1 MYSCT
6 PIILFFDSILRLR
19 QITITTVR
27 YLYVS
32 YIHIIRHCMITTI
45 QRMTTVCIT
54 IIYIISIMSIRQG
67 TLLYARIY
75 YLDQNDQLHI
85 FALTITAVRA
95 YNNFFIVCILNYY
108 EYRHRVKDK

>member
-1 MYSCT
+1 
-6 PIILFFDSILRLR
+6 
-19 QITITTVR
+19 
-27 YLYVS
+27 
-32 YIHIIRHCMITTI
+32 
-45 QRMTTVCIT
+45 
-54 IIYIISIMSIRQG
+54 MSIRQG